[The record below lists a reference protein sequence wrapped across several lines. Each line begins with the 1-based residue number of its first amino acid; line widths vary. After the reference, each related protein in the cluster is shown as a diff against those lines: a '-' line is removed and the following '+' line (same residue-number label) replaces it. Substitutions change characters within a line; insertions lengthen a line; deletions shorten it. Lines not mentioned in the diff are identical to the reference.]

1 MTADRGRDRRPWEGD
16 LPPRVEGD
24 LPVTEAERAADTVAA
39 DATLAVS
46 GFGSVGYPKRV
57 PLALAARAERDDLSL
72 TVVSGGS
79 TGGEIDTEMV
89 AAGAVARRL
98 PYQATETARAAA
110 NDRSMAFQDRHIVG
124 MSDEVV
130 FGRTADPDVAVV
142 EAVAVGPDWLV
153 PSLSIGQTPAY
164 VAAADELIVEVNA
177 AQPRELARLHDV
189 YRQAAPPDRAPIPL
203 TAPGERVGGPAVRF
217 PPEKLRAVVR
227 TDRAGDPYDFREP
240 TAADEAIADNL
251 VDFLVAERERDPVVD
266 AAPTLQ
272 FGVGS
277 LGNALMAGL
286 ADSPLAGSDL
296 RYFGEVI
303 QDGLLDLLDAGDLAV
318 ASATSLAL
326 SATGQERLYESLR
339 RYARDVVLRPSAVSN
354 HPGVVDRMGV
364 VAVNSA
370 ASVDLYGHVNS
381 THVRGSRVLNG
392 VGGSADFNRSAH
404 VTVVALPSTAAG
416 GDVSRVVP
424 KATHVDHTEHDVDC
438 VVTEHGVA
446 DLRGTAP
453 VERARR
459 LVGVAHPEF
468 RPDLET
474 YLERATESGG
484 HQPHDLETAF
494 DWHS

>member
-1 MTADRGRDRRPWEGD
+1 VTPDRSPWDGD
-16 LPPRVEGD
+16 LPDRVAGD
-24 LPVTEAERAADTVAA
+24 VPLSAAADVAA
-39 DATLAVS
+39 GLADDATLAVS
-46 GFGSVGYPKRV
+46 GFGSVGYPKAV
-57 PLALAARAERDDLSL
+57 PLALADRAERDDLAL

-79 TGGEIDTEMV
+79 TGGEIDTEMI

-110 NDRSMAFQDRHIVG
+110 NDRSIAFQNRHIVG
-124 MSDEVV
+124 MSDEVE
-130 FGRTADPDVAVV
+130 FGRVADPDVAVV
-142 EAVAVGPDWLV
+142 EAVAVGRDWLV

-164 VAAADELIVEVNA
+164 VAAADELVVEVNA

-189 YRQAAPPDRAPIPL
+189 YRQAPPPDREPIPL
-203 TAPGERVGGPAVRF
+203 AAPGERVGGPAVRF
-217 PPEKLRAVVR
+217 DSEKLRAVVR
-227 TDRAGDPYDFREP
+227 TDRSDDGYEFRDPTDADRAV
-240 TAADEAIADNL
+240 AANL
-251 VDFLVAERERDPVVD
+251 VEFLVAERDRDPVVG

-286 ADSPLAGSDL
+286 ADSPLAGSTL

-303 QDGLLDLLDAGDLAV
+303 QDGLLDLLDAGTLAV

-326 SATGQERLYESLR
+326 SDEGRERLFARLDE
-339 RYARDVVLRPSAVSN
+339 YADSAVLRPSDVSN

-381 THVRGSRVLNG
+381 THLQGSRVLNG
-392 VGGSADFNRSAH
+392 VGGSADFNRNAH
-404 VTVVALPSTAAG
+404 CTVVALPSTAAG

-446 DLRGTAP
+446 DLRGLAP
-453 VERARR
+453 VERAPR
-459 LVGVAHPEF
+459 LVDVADPVY
-468 RPDLET
+468 RPDLEA
-474 YLERATESGG
+474 YLDRALEDGG
-484 HQPHDLETAF
+484 HQPHDLETAY
-494 DWHS
+494 DWRR